1 MKKFCLSL
9 ALLLCAN
16 AMAPIFA
23 QEVILLPEDG
33 GLWHTTL
40 VLPSDPSTDPAS
52 RRLVDHFATSPR
64 LKKLASQTSLHR
76 YTPSDP
82 LFEARYAP
90 YFGGVLPALL
100 VQKAD
105 GTVIYKV
112 SGEAIP
118 TSGEEL
124 ANEIA
129 QAIDQCCPLRPKPQ
143 PQPKPQPSPEPTPSP
158 TITPQFP
165 SINVEV
171 VPDIRPTV
179 VEPTNEPAEQPK
191 KAPTPTP
198 LSPLLL
204 LAPIAAGALGLR
216 RNSRI
221 VL

>member
-1 MKKFCLSL
+1 MRKFCLSF
-9 ALLLCAN
+9 ALLLCATPSV
-16 AMAPIFA
+16 PIFA

-40 VLPSDPSTDPAS
+40 VLPSDPSTDHAS
-52 RRLVDHFATSPR
+52 QRLVDHFTTSPR

-90 YFGGVLPALL
+90 YFGGVIPALL

-105 GTVIYKV
+105 G
-112 SGEAIP
+112 GEAIP
-118 TSGEEL
+118 ASSEEL

-143 PQPKPQPSPEPTPSP
+143 PKPQPSPEPSPSP
-158 TITPQFP
+158 TITPHLP
-165 SINVEV
+165 SINIEV

-179 VEPTNEPAEQPK
+179 VSPPEDSAEQPK
-191 KAPTPTP
+191 KAPNQAP

-216 RNSRI
+216 RNHRGI
-221 VL
+221 F